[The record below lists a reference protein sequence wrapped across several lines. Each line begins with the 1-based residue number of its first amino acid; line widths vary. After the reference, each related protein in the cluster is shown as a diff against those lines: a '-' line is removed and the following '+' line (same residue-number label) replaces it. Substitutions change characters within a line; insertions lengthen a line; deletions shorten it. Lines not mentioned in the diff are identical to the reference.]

1 MIIELDNLETNK
13 NVFSFLNAYMAN
25 WNANVACYFA
35 LFFIMT
41 DRDNFKN

>member
-1 MIIELDNLETNK
+1 MDIDFFHETYISI
-13 NVFSFLNAYMAN
+13 FSFLNAYMAN

-35 LFFIMT
+35 LFLIMT